1 MDKDHLEKLLE
12 IARSP
17 TDYKVV
23 QSVAAKLLAEY
34 GVEWPHNGCA
44 ANLSTLLRQAG
55 IDVPPT
61 VGAGRLAYLL
71 GGRIGSRNWEHVPV
85 GSQQPGDVGVTF
97 DETPPEGSDHVYLVV
112 ECHGDDR
119 MTIAD
124 NQSAALHDRR
134 ASGRPVPGGKAKT
147 PTDYFL
153 RAPMAGTSIGDIAR
167 VASFARLSGGVAPIS
182 LDPIDEIIGLARKSP
197 LMTYE
202 WANRGRAPAGYIKGM
217 AVAWARTYAK
227 WKNNDAAALAM
238 AAADK
243 STPATDALSW
253 YSDLFVERGMS
264 NAAAGADTLRH
275 LFVLLTGLGMRES
288 SGRYCEGRDRSVS
301 NTTGATAE
309 AGLFQMS
316 WNAAAFD
323 PLMKTVFTE
332 YADHTDLIEVFKE
345 GVVAKASDLENFG
358 KGDGLAFQRLA
369 KTCPAFAVEFA
380 ALGLRFGRKHWG
392 PINTRKAELRSEC
405 DNLFR
410 AVQDLVDARGY
421 NPEDL

>member
-1 MDKDHLEKLLE
+1 MDRDLLGRLLE
-12 IARSP
+12 IARSRAE
-17 TDYKVV
+17 YEAV
-23 QSVAAKLLAEY
+23 QSDAAALLAEY

-44 ANLSTLLRQAG
+44 ANLSTLLRHAG

-71 GGRIGSRNWEHVPV
+71 GGRIGSRNWDHVPV

-97 DETPPEGSDHVYLVV
+97 DETPPDGSDHVYLVV

-124 NQSAALHDRR
+124 NQAPTLHDRR
-134 ASGRPVPGGKAKT
+134 ASGRPVPGGTAKT

-153 RAPMAGTSIGDIAR
+153 RAPMAGAPIADLAR
-167 VASFARLSGGVAPIS
+167 IASFAKLSEAATPS
-182 LDPIDEIIGLARKSP
+182 ELDPVDEVIGLARKSP

-202 WANRGRAPAGYIKGM
+202 WANRGRAPAGYLKGM

-227 WKNNDAAALAM
+227 WKNGDPAALAM
-238 AAADK
+238 AAAEK
-243 STPATDALSW
+243 GAPATDALSW
-253 YSDLFVERGMS
+253 YSDLFADEGMS
-264 NAAAGADTLRH
+264 NSTAGADTLRH

-288 SGRYCEGRDRSVS
+288 SGRYCEGRDRSAN
-301 NTTGATAE
+301 NTSATTAE

-316 WNAAAFD
+316 WNAAGFD
-323 PLMKTVFTE
+323 PLMKTIYAE
-332 YADHTDLIEVFKE
+332 YKDRTDLIEVFKE
-345 GVVAKASDLENFG
+345 GVTAKRSDLENFG
-358 KGDGLAFQRLA
+358 KGDGFEFQRLA
-369 KTCPAFAVEFA
+369 KSCPAFAVEFA

-392 PINTRKAELRSEC
+392 PIKAREAELRRDC
-405 DNLFR
+405 DSLFR

-421 NPEDL
+421 HPDDL